1 MIVPVIL
8 PRIKQPAIVQSSVIS
23 PENMSGL
30 VVVAH
35 RAGQGQI
42 VHIIRSAQRFW
53 KDVI

>member
-8 PRIKQPAIVQSSVIS
+8 PRIKEPVIVQSFVIS

-30 VVVAH
+30 VVIAH
-35 RAGQGQI
+35 GTGQGQI
-42 VHIIRSAQRFW
+42 VHTVRSAQRFW